1 MKFQSKIFMIFSLAI
16 QAYAID
22 FEVLEESHTYCPLE
36 RFPLIKEQMEEFS
49 SSKPYEGLKI
59 FHNIP
64 LTMCTVLKVET
75 LLKAGADVTVS
86 AINAVPADP
95 KAIDILRRAGVCLDL
110 EKKLDKEYDIYLDC
124 CAELVNV
131 KPPKLGTIEL
141 TQTGTRIYNKAAL
154 KYPVISVDDSHL
166 KNLETIGTGY
176 GCVNALKELLK
187 RDLLDEKFVVFG
199 YGKVGQGIVNALKKS
214 TKNITVIDLKR
225 IERVN
230 SLAIEEHD
238 AILALL
244 KEAFCVITAT
254 GKMGC
259 ISAYFEKEDL
269 EGAILANMGAED
281 EFGPKFSPEDVL
293 CNKHP
298 INFSISEPTP
308 LEYLDPI
315 FFAHNKAIDFLISKK
330 ASNGYQPLDKD
341 FASFVIEKWQ
351 RIHSLN
357 R

>member
-1 MKFQSKIFMIFSLAI
+1 MIFSLAI

-22 FEVLEESHTYCPLE
+22 FEVLEESHAYCPLE
-36 RFPLIKEQMEEFS
+36 RFPLIKQQMEEFS

-124 CAELVNV
+124 CAELVNA

-141 TQTGTRIYNKAAL
+141 TQTGTQIYNKTNL
-154 KYPVISVDDSHL
+154 PYPVISVDDSYL
-166 KNLETIGTGY
+166 KNLETTGTGY
-176 GCVNALKELLK
+176 ACVNALKELVK
-187 RDLLDEKFVVFG
+187 PDLSDEKFVVFG
-199 YGKVGQGIVNALKKS
+199 YGKVGQGIVNALKKF
-214 TKNITVIDLKR
+214 TQNITVVDLKR
-225 IERVN
+225 IEGIC
-230 SLAIEEHD
+230 SLSIEEHD
-238 AILALL
+238 AILAAL

-254 GKMGC
+254 GRPGC

-269 EGAILANMGAED
+269 AGAVLANMGAED
-281 EFGPKFSPEDVL
+281 EFGWKFSNKDVL
-293 CNKHP
+293 CDKRP

-315 FFAHNKAIDFLISKK
+315 FFAHNKAMDFLVSKK
-330 ASNGYQPLDKD
+330 ASKGYQALDNE
-341 FASFVIEKWQ
+341 FAWSVIHKW
-351 RIHSLN
+351 RALHN
-357 R
+357 PDK